1 MRPGVNSNSSVA
13 GSRQASIDFI
23 NRCHADKELQLT
35 SGSQY
40 FHADIKKLD
49 RRLQMKTHRK
59 FSTILLA
66 CLATLV
72 PAANAADVISDKSIG
87 MELARDI
94 ANETIMACRKDG
106 YHISAVVVDR
116 HGLERA
122 ALRDDLA
129 SRFTLEIAERKA
141 NMTVMAWTDSGQ
153 FKNAREDIRQ
163 ELNHINGLI
172 VMDGGVRIVS
182 GGYNIGAV
190 GVSGAPGGDKDA
202 ACAKKALENLSE
214 RIEFAIE

>member
-1 MRPGVNSNSSVA
+1 MKKPIGIPCLLTVFLTLAGHGV
-13 GSRQASIDFI
+13 Q
-23 NRCHADKELQLT
+23 
-35 SGSQY
+35 
-40 FHADIKKLD
+40 
-49 RRLQMKTHRK
+49 
-59 FSTILLA
+59 
-66 CLATLV
+66 
-72 PAANAADVISDKSIG
+72 AADVVTEKSIG

-94 ANETIMACRKDG
+94 ANETVLACRKDG
-106 YHISAVVVDR
+106 YHVSAVVVDR
-116 HGLERA
+116 FGLMRA

-129 SRFTLEIAERKA
+129 ARFTLEIAERKA

-163 ELNHINGLI
+163 ELNHIDGLI
-172 VMDGGVRIVS
+172 VMDGGIRIVA

-202 ACAKKALENLSE
+202 ACARKALENLNE